1 MVARTGAGGAAY
13 RRVAQAD
20 NPEGGD
26 EVKKQRAERI
36 DRITAKLHALLWV
49 GLSIGLLIYTNLL
62 KVAYSDERVNR
73 CVVVLLV
80 AGCPCA
86 RTHARSEA
94 LLFFPPTSSP
104 LPPVPTL
111 S

>member
-73 CVVVLLV
+73 CVVVAVSCWLSV
-80 AGCPCA
+80 CA
-86 RTHARSEA
+86 HARQI
-94 LLFFPPTSSP
+94 
-104 LPPVPTL
+104 
-111 S
+111 